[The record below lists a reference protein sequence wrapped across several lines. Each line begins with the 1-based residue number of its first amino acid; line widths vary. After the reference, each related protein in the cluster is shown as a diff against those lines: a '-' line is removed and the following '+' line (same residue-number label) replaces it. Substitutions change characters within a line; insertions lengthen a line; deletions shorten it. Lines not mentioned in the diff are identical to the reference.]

1 VLIDEI
7 RMNVR
12 LAAYTVLAMMAF
24 AANSLLCRLA
34 LKDTSIDAASFATV
48 RILSGAMVLW
58 LVTRFHVQTHGNHGS
73 WRGAIALFIYVAAFS
88 FAYLSLSAGTGA
100 LLLFGAVQTTMIL
113 AGFIAG
119 ERMRKLQSAG
129 FIAALAGLVILVL
142 PSVATPTLAGSA
154 LMIISGIAWGMYSL
168 FGRGVID
175 PTAVTAGNF
184 IRAVPFSIALSLL
197 ALPWMKLDVTGLLY
211 AVLSGALTSGLG
223 YVLWYRILQRMR
235 AITAAT
241 VQLSAPVLAALGGV
255 ILLSE
260 VLTQSLLIAS
270 VLILGGI
277 SLVLRFDKM

>member
-1 VLIDEI
+1 
-7 RMNVR
+7 MNVR
-12 LAAYTVLAMMAF
+12 LAAYTALAMMAF

-34 LKDTSIDAASFATV
+34 LKGSSIDAASFASV
-48 RILSGAMVLW
+48 RILSGALMLW
-58 LVTRFHVQTHGNHGS
+58 LVMRWRTQSYSKHGS
-73 WRGAIALFIYVAAFS
+73 WRSAIALFIYVSAFS

-119 ERMRKLQSAG
+119 ERMRKPQSAG

-142 PSVATPTLAGSA
+142 PNVETPTLAGSA
-154 LMIISGIAWGMYSL
+154 LMVISGIAWGMYSL
-168 FGRGVID
+168 FGRGVTD
-175 PTAVTAGNF
+175 PTAATANNF
-184 IRAVPFSIALSLL
+184 IRAVPFAMAL
-197 ALPWMKLDVTGLLY
+197 ALFSIPWIKLDATGVVY
-211 AVLSGALTSGLG
+211 AALSGALTSGLG
-223 YVLWYRILQRMR
+223 YVLWYRVLQEMR

-260 VLTQSLLIAS
+260 PLTQSLLIAS

-277 SLVLRFDKM
+277 GLVLRFGKT

>member
-1 VLIDEI
+1 
-7 RMNVR
+7 MNVR
-12 LAAYTVLAMMAF
+12 LAAYTALAMMAF

-58 LVTRFHVQTHGNHGS
+58 LVMRWRVQSSGNHGS

-154 LMIISGIAWGMYSL
+154 LMIVSGIAWGMYSL
-168 FGRGVID
+168 FGRGVFD
-175 PTAVTAGNF
+175 PTAATAGNF

-223 YVLWYRILQRMR
+223 YVLWYKILQGMR

-260 VLTQSLLIAS
+260 ILTQSLLIAS

-277 SLVLRFDKM
+277 SLVLHFDKM